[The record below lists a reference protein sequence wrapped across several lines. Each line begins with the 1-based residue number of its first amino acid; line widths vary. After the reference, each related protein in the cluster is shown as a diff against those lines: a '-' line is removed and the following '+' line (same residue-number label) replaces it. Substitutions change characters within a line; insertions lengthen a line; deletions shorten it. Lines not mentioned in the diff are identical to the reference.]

1 MADADFINQ
10 DFLNAISAGGDKAE
24 QRIYTELRRRKRSK
38 KARQR
43 LVRSILKRGHD
54 ANQGAFAREV
64 CEILGL
70 RKLAKMSGA
79 FLRDKLE
86 QPSFT
91 RQIFAVQEPM
101 TPEEKAVIQRAYA
114 AEQAMAATQEKKP

>member
-10 DFLNAISAGGDKAE
+10 NFLDAINADGDKAE

-54 ANQGAFAREV
+54 ANRGAFAREV
-64 CEILGL
+64 CVVLGL
-70 RKLAKMSGA
+70 KKTARMMGD
-79 FLRDKLE
+79 FLRNKME
-86 QPSFT
+86 QPGIL
-91 RQIFAVQEPM
+91 RQVIPIREGM
-101 TPEEKAVIQRAYA
+101 TPEEKAVIQRAYD
-114 AEQAMAATQEKKP
+114 AERTLATSRES